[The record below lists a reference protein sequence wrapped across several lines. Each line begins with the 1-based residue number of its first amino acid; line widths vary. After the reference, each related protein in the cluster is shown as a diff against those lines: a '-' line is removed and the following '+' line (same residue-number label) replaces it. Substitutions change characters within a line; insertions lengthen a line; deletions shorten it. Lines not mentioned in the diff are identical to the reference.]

1 MIGRFGGLC
10 VALVLAA
17 TTACAPSAPSTLGRA
32 EKDLCAP
39 RALDP
44 TQDVLH
50 ANLQARVASMT
61 TETMTQQGKPGGGRA
76 GFTMPA
82 LLDIYEATGD
92 TAYLDRFVLLG
103 DRVLAARDD
112 RAGLRDYRGRSAAQ
126 WSTTAFNAQGSR
138 PISFLIDDARLV
150 APLARFAALT
160 AQRPCLQGLY
170 QGERTFD
177 AIARTYALAAQE
189 TLAFHAA
196 ENWRAET
203 VQGMDIGYF
212 VTPHDADFIAP
223 DMPGKPVPLNYQS
236 MAGLAYLYM
245 YKATGEDTYAERA
258 TLLANFIQLEF
269 VDAAAPNTLTWPY
282 WPKMQYAPS
291 RGWAVADTSRFSYHQ
306 PDDLNHA
313 SVTIDFLTAMAA
325 GGVGSVKRQ
334 DLQKVANTFHNLVHN
349 KSPVPIYMDGSGP
362 PADRYASLYGRMA
375 SLAAVRPDIWEPV
388 CSVVWRERGFGEAEQ
403 PLEEDQRARAIA
415 SVARLLLTAPMRQG
429 AKASLADCVA
439 R

>member
-1 MIGRFGGLC
+1 MNGRFGALC

-17 TTACAPSAPSTLGRA
+17 TAACAPSAPSAPGPSV
-32 EKDLCAP
+32 KDLCAP

-44 TQDVLH
+44 TQAVLH
-50 ANLQARVASMT
+50 ANLQARLESTT
-61 TETMTQQGKPGGGRA
+61 TEAMTQQGKPGGFA
-76 GFTMPA
+76 GFIMPA

-92 TAYLDRFVLLG
+92 TAYLDRFVTLG

-112 RAGLRDYRGRSAAQ
+112 KAGLRDYRGRSAAQ
-126 WSTTAFNAQGSR
+126 WSTTVFNAQGSR

-160 AQRPCLQGLY
+160 AQRPCLQGLR
-170 QGERTFD
+170 QGERAFD
-177 AIARTYALAAQE
+177 AIARTYVLAAHE
-189 TLAFHAA
+189 TLAFHAT

-203 VQGMDIGYF
+203 AQGVHIGYF
-212 VTPHDADFIAP
+212 VTSHDADFIAP
-223 DMPGKPVPLNYQS
+223 DMPGKPVPLNYQA

-245 YKATGEDTYAERA
+245 YKATGEDAYAERA
-258 TLLANFIQLEF
+258 TRLSNFIQLEF

-282 WPKMQYAPS
+282 WPKMRYAPG

-325 GGVGSVKRQ
+325 DGVGGVRMQ
-334 DLQKVANTFHNLVHN
+334 DLQKITNAFHKLVHN

-362 PADRYASLYGRMA
+362 PAGRYASLYGRMA
-375 SLAAVRPDIWEPV
+375 SLAAFQPEIWEPV
-388 CSVVWRERGFGEAEQ
+388 CSVVLRERGFGEAMY
-403 PLEEDQRARAIA
+403 PPEEDQRARAIA

-439 R
+439 D